1 MFGRQIFFVQF
12 VQYFIFLAS
21 ITGYT
26 LSRLTYDQFKELNAA
41 NVTNARNL
49 HRMGRI
55 EIGRDIELTMLTT
68 STPECVVFRIV
79 SFCAIGLGL
88 VIEVS
93 QIIRSKMRY
102 FNLRNMIDWILY
114 LLSVLFLFD
123 LGVRR
128 LYDEKTRFAQ
138 LETLGCSGGTV
149 GCSFSIFAFIHLSLV
164 LAVAPWILHN
174 HCCLVELPL
183 PAPPRWLLWHLHPH
197 VQQRDHN
204 SRQVFHRCFG
214 LCARLWLWLS
224 HSLHQS
230 GGKQK
235 LFLSLH
241 FFISPFSLHSMPR
254 MRHCSRLL

>member
-26 LSRLTYDQFKELNAA
+26 LSRLTYDQFKELNTA
-41 NVTNARNL
+41 NVTNARNM

-149 GCSFSIFAFIHLSLV
+149 GCSFFSIY
-164 LAVAPWILHN
+164 
-174 HCCLVELPL
+174 
-183 PAPPRWLLWHLHPH
+183 
-197 VQQRDHN
+197 
-204 SRQVFHRCFG
+204 
-214 LCARLWLWLS
+214 
-224 HSLHQS
+224 
-230 GGKQK
+230 
-235 LFLSLH
+235 
-241 FFISPFSLHSMPR
+241 
-254 MRHCSRLL
+254 